1 MFGSNDQN
9 QNYSSSAAGL
19 NDQATPSANPL
30 NTDSAMGDAVGPTSA
45 PLISMPAQNTSAE
58 PDVLSSA
65 PSAPTIPDP
74 MVTPS
79 AQPESGINGVPLQN
93 AYVEP
98 APQAGA
104 TKSSE
109 PENVPS
115 TDSITNASASQ
126 AVIDP
131 DLAQIKQQALQSLE
145 PLVSQLDQAPE
156 EKFKTIMMLV
166 QASDNSKMLG
176 SAYEAA
182 SQISDEKIRAQAL
195 LDIVNEVN
203 YFNQQKS

>member
-1 MFGSNDQN
+1 M
-9 QNYSSSAAGL
+9 
-19 NDQATPSANPL
+19 TPSADPL
-30 NTDSAMGDAVGPTSA
+30 NTGSAVGDAVASTSA
-45 PLISMPAQNTSAE
+45 PLTSMPAQNTAAE

-79 AQPESGINGVPLQN
+79 AQPESGINGVPVQN
-93 AYVEP
+93 AYVQP

-104 TKSSE
+104 AKSSE
-109 PENVPS
+109 PENVS
-115 TDSITNASASQ
+115 SSDSMVSVSAGQ
-126 AVIDP
+126 TVTDP

-156 EKFKTIMMLV
+156 EKFKTVMMLV

-203 YFNQQKS
+203 YFNQQKI